1 MPRKNRRMKIEYRKR
16 LGFNPRRYMN
26 SGSDVRQRVNSVPQH
41 HTGPVVRGA
50 VWFADLGAYN
60 GTSVQYGCRPVVVV
74 SNDVGNSHADVLVVL
89 PMTTHLKKLNQPTH
103 VAMTAEDLTDTNPA
117 RRFQTSMVLA
127 EQITTISKSA
137 LCSYIGRMTDAAM
150 ERIDTAVRVQLGV

>member
-26 SGSDVRQRVNSVPQH
+26 DGPDEGRRSKPPTRRH
-41 HTGPVVRGA
+41 IGPVVRGA

-60 GTSVQYGCRPVVVV
+60 GTSVQYGCRPVVII
-74 SNDVGNSHADVLVVL
+74 SNDIGNSHADVLVVL
-89 PMTTHLKKLNQPTH
+89 PMTTHLKKPNQPTH
-103 VAMTAEDLTDTNPA
+103 VTLSSSDLMDDNPSN
-117 RRFQTSMVLA
+117 RFQTSMVLA

-137 LCSYIGRMTDAAM
+137 LCSYIGRMTGAAM
-150 ERIDTAVRVQLGV
+150 ERIDAAVRVQLGV